1 MNPQLIKTG
10 QIYFISSFL
19 GLILI
24 GTLLLKMPLVT
35 HVSGPLSWLD
45 AWFTATSAVCVT
57 GLTCVTTSG
66 FNIAGQVIILFLIQ
80 LGGLGIMTLTVSI
93 IMLLAGRV
101 SMSSQVMMSNVS
113 DNFPIKGINQLIKT
127 VVYYTFAIEIVG
139 FVVLFLGFNYG
150 KLKLSWGQALYNA
163 WFHSIS
169 AFCNAGFST
178 WDSSLVGAGPLV
190 KMTVALLIILGG
202 LGVYVIY
209 DLIHFRRSEKMLRI
223 HSRLV
228 LWTSLILILGGTVFI
243 KWLEQAQ
250 GTQIPWLD
258 AFFQSVTC
266 RTAGFNTVEIS
277 VLHTSTLIIMIVLM
291 LIGASP
297 GSTGGGMKTT
307 TAALVFI
314 SVYNTIKG
322 NRSVLLMKRQIAESN
337 ILKAFTT
344 MFIFLVLL
352 LVAST
357 LIAFA
362 DGLRMQETIFEAASA
377 LGTVGLTVGVSMKAG
392 ASAKMVLIALMFLG
406 RVGPFTFFLFLLS
419 KERKTKLIYPEER
432 IILG

>member
-1 MNPQLIKTG
+1 
-10 QIYFISSFL
+10 
-19 GLILI
+19 
-24 GTLLLKMPLVT
+24 
-35 HVSGPLSWLD
+35 
-45 AWFTATSAVCVT
+45 
-57 GLTCVTTSG
+57 
-66 FNIAGQVIILFLIQ
+66 
-80 LGGLGIMTLTVSI
+80 MTLTVSI

-113 DNFPIKGINQLIKT
+113 DNFPIRGINQLIWT
-127 VVYYTFAIEIVG
+127 VVCYTFAIEIVG
-139 FVVLFLGFNYG
+139 VFLLFIGFTCG
-150 KLKLSWGQALYNA
+150 TMDMSWGKALYNA

-178 WDSSLVGAGPLV
+178 WDSSLMGTGPLV
-190 KMTVALLIILGG
+190 KMTVALLITLGG

-209 DLIHFRRSEKMLRI
+209 DLIHWRRREKMLRI
-223 HSRLV
+223 HTRLV
-228 LWTSLILILGGTVFI
+228 LWTSLILVIGGTVLIFC
-243 KWLEQAQ
+243 LEQSQ
-250 GTQIPWLD
+250 GSPISWLD

-307 TAALVFI
+307 TAALIFI

-322 NRSVLLMKRQIAESN
+322 NRSVLLMNRQIAESN

-344 MFIFLVLL
+344 MFIFLALL

-377 LGTVGLTVGVSMKAG
+377 LGTVGLSVGVSMKAG
-392 ASAKMVLIALMFLG
+392 ASAKMVLIVLMFLG

-419 KERKTKLIYPEER
+419 KERKTKLVYPEER